1 MTEKRTLV
9 KDTLLY
15 GIANL
20 GSKLLTFLL
29 LPLYTHYFTTEEYGL
44 WDVVLTT
51 TTLLAPFIT
60 FELTAAV
67 YRWLIVEKMEEKKVK
82 IITTGLAVIIR
93 NLFVFTALT
102 AIVLIIYSVPYG
114 WTALLLLQTM
124 ILSSFLQQCARGLGY
139 NKLFASLG
147 IIQSAVTAAAILLLI
162 FVFEL
167 RVEAFF
173 YSAILASAVVI
184 FVAWTTMNFKKY
196 ISFHTYSKE
205 LLSTFFI
212 YSLPIIPGAVSWWV
226 MNLSD
231 RYFIIA
237 FLGMEANG
245 LYAVANKIPAL
256 LVMVNTIFSL
266 AWKDHAILSFD
277 SAEKNA
283 YYSRVFHH
291 FFRLMATTVVLII
304 LLARPL
310 IDIFI
315 GEAFHDA
322 WKYTGI
328 LLVGALFSALSQ
340 FWGAGF
346 HGAKK
351 TKAIFLTSMV
361 GAVVNVL
368 INVLFIQYWGLYAVA
383 VSTMVAFLVM
393 WVIRVYSAKHYFSIR
408 IQNTDFFILCS
419 FIIIATILSFY
430 VSLPVMLI
438 SIATGIC
445 LFFLYNY
452 RLLHLLWRKG
462 RMKWFDNKT

>member
-1 MTEKRTLV
+1 MTEKRTLI
-9 KDTLLY
+9 KDTILY
-15 GIANL
+15 GVANL

-29 LPLYTHYFTTEEYGL
+29 LPLYTRYFTTEEYGL

-67 YRWLIVEKMEEKKVK
+67 YRWLIVEKMEEEKVK

-93 NLFVFTALT
+93 NLLIFTALS
-102 AIVLIIYSVPYG
+102 AIVLLIYPIPYG
-114 WTALLLLQTM
+114 WTALFLLHTM

-147 IIQSAVTAAAILLLI
+147 IIQSAVTAMAIIVLI

-173 YSAILASAVVI
+173 YSAILASVVVI
-184 FVAWTTMNFKKY
+184 FVAWIAMDFRKY

-205 LLSTFFI
+205 LLGDFFV
-212 YSLPIIPGAVSWWV
+212 YALPIIPGAVSWWV

-237 FLGMEANG
+237 FLGVEANG

-256 LVMVNTIFSL
+256 LVMVNTVFSL
-266 AWKDHAILSFD
+266 AWKDHAIISYD
-277 SAEKNA
+277 SAEKNT
-283 YYSRVFHH
+283 YYSSVFQH
-291 FFRLMATTVVLII
+291 FFRLMATSVVLII
-304 LLARPL
+304 LLAKPL

-328 LLVGALFSALSQ
+328 LLTGALFSALCQ

-351 TKAIFLTSMV
+351 TKAIFLTSIA
-361 GAVVNVL
+361 GAGVNVL
-368 INVLFIQYWGLYAVA
+368 INVLFIKYWGLYAVA
-383 VSTMVAFLVM
+383 VSTMIAFLVM
-393 WVIRVYSAKHYFSIR
+393 WVFRVYAARSYFVIDIEYWHFVLLS
-408 IQNTDFFILCS
+408 L
-419 FIIIATILSFY
+419 FIIGSIFASLSIPL
-430 VSLPVMLI
+430 VSLWVPIIIGVL
-438 SIATGIC
+438 
-445 LFFLYNY
+445 LFIIYNY
-452 RLLHLLWRKG
+452 KSFQLLWQHFK
-462 RMKWFDNKT
+462 KVK

>member
-1 MTEKRTLV
+1 MTEKRTLI
-9 KDTLLY
+9 KDTILY
-15 GIANL
+15 GVANL

-29 LPLYTHYFTTEEYGL
+29 LPLYTRYFTTEEYGL

-67 YRWLIVEKMEEKKVK
+67 YRWLIVEKIEKERRK

-93 NLFVFTALT
+93 NLLVFTALT
-102 AIVLIIYSVPYG
+102 AIILIIYPIPYG
-114 WTALLLLQTM
+114 WTALFLLHTM

-147 IIQSAVTAAAILLLI
+147 IIQSAVTAMAIILLI

-173 YSAILASAVVI
+173 YSAILASVVVI
-184 FVAWTTMNFKKY
+184 FVAWIAMDFRKY

-205 LLSTFFI
+205 LLGDFFV
-212 YSLPIIPGAVSWWV
+212 YALPIIPGAVSWWV

-237 FLGMEANG
+237 FLGVEANG

-256 LVMVNTIFSL
+256 LVMVNTVFSL
-266 AWKDHAILSFD
+266 AWKDHAILSYD
-277 SAEKNA
+277 SAEKNT
-283 YYSRVFHH
+283 YYSSVFQH
-291 FFRLMATTVVLII
+291 FFRLMATSVVLII
-304 LLARPL
+304 LLAKPL

-328 LLVGALFSALSQ
+328 LLIGALFSALCQ

-351 TKAIFLTSMV
+351 TRAIFLTSIA
-361 GAVVNVL
+361 GAGVNVL
-368 INVLFIQYWGLYAVA
+368 INVLFIKYWGLYAVA
-383 VSTMVAFLVM
+383 VSTMIAFLVM
-393 WVIRVYSAKHYFSIR
+393 WVFRVYAAKHYFNIVIR
-408 IQNTDFFILCS
+408 RMDFIILSFFI
-419 FIIIATILSFY
+419 IGATILSF
-430 VSLPVMLI
+430 STSTLVMLI
-438 SIATGIC
+438 SIAGGIC
-445 LFFLYNY
+445 LLFAYNY

-462 RMKWFDNKT
+462 RRKWFDNKT